1 MAQGD
6 APVGA
11 RAFGQYGTEIVG
23 PYAGKKPLAFGTDN
37 TFRVNEGQLVRVVDA
52 GGNVVYSGIGT
63 EGARNAV
70 SVAQQIADEFGKN
83 ANFKI
88 QTGEQT
94 INPDGSGGPMR
105 YIDVARANP
114 QQSGL
119 GFLADAVLPFAA
131 SFIPGV
137 GPVLGAALGSTASS
151 VAQGRGLQDAL
162 LRAGITAATAG
173 ALKGTGLGA
182 PAPGSDAAVSQSVNR
197 AINLA
202 GANAATGAAQAVGQA
217 LSSAGG
223 SALGSTAGSNLLD
236 EIIVQAT
243 QKAAPS
249 AIAPVISSAASNA
262 LLDQV
267 VNTTPEQPM
276 QQPVQQEYVP
286 PPEEIIATAT
296 RQPASTAVSD
306 IFPAVTGGISN
317 TLLDQVINQPA
328 QAEQQA
334 VQQDQIPE
342 TIVTAPKSILPP
354 ALSTSELLSAAA
366 AGGALGATAL
376 QGAETT
382 QGMTP
387 EETQDVTMTGA
398 KGGGL
403 LSQLTSGM
411 GLTDYLTAASLL
423 GSGISS
429 LFGGGGGSTTAVP
442 YVSPFGAGAGFGTG
456 RDYRVSPG
464 ITDYERYGFGPEASF
479 FAPEYSQLVSG
490 AAGAPMQTTTGPQ
503 ASTINPK
510 YVPLI

>member
-11 RAFGQYGTEIVG
+11 RASGPYGTEIVG

-243 QKAAPS
+243 QQAAPS
-249 AIAPVISSAASNA
+249 LVAPVVASGSNA
-262 LLDQV
+262 LLNQV
-267 VNTTPEQPM
+267 AYTPTEQAS
-276 QQPVQQEYVP
+276 QQQ
-286 PPEEIIATAT
+286 
-296 RQPASTAVSD
+296 
-306 IFPAVTGGISN
+306 
-317 TLLDQVINQPA
+317 
-328 QAEQQA
+328 
-334 VQQDQIPE
+334 VQQDQSPE
-342 TIVTAPKSILPP
+342 IVVNAPQSILPAAFTTP
-354 ALSTSELLSAAA
+354 EALAAA
-366 AGGALGATAL
+366 TAGSALGAVSP
-376 QGAETT
+376 QSAEVT

-387 EETQDVTMTGA
+387 EEAQDVTMTGA
-398 KGGGL
+398 GGGL
-403 LSQLTSGM
+403 LSKLTAGM

-423 GSGISS
+423 GSGVSS
-429 LFGGGGGSTTAVP
+429 LLGGGSGSTTAVP
-442 YVSPFGAGAGFGTG
+442 YVSPFGAGPAFGAGQ
-456 RDYRVSPG
+456 DMRVNPN
-464 ITDYERYGFGPEASF
+464 IADYERYGFGPEASF
-479 FAPEYSQLVSG
+479 FAPEYSKLLAGVSG
-490 AAGAPMQTTTGPQ
+490 SPLQTTTGPQ